1 MLDIIFMCYYVRRTN
16 IQEAKRKILNVNF
29 YTKKEIKSSFLDIL
43 EHFVQKY

>member
-1 MLDIIFMCYYVRRTN
+1 MLEKQN

-43 EHFVQKY
+43 EHFVQMRY